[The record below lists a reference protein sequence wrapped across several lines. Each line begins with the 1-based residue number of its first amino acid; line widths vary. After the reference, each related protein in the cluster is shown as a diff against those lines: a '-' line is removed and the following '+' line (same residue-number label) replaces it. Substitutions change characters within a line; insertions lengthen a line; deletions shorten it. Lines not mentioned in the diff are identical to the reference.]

1 MTRIAERQTL
11 LAGETSSLYRK
22 RPLMMIA
29 EPHNVVVYPKYGRE
43 LYRVPWLAV
52 FELGQKLAAMEARQL
67 KPKRRKGRA

>member
-29 EPHNVVVYPKYGRE
+29 
-43 LYRVPWLAV
+43 V